1 MQVRRG
7 LTPKKPFEGK
17 YADLSEKII
26 KIFYEVHNELGYG
39 FSEKVYQ
46 RAFAISL
53 RESGFKVDEQVA
65 IKVYYHGQIVGE
77 FFSDMLVND
86 VILLEL
92 KSINAILEE
101 HEAQLLNYLK
111 ATEIEVGYVMNFGKS
126 ATFKRK
132 VFDNE
137 RKGSLRWTKK

>member
-1 MQVRRG
+1 MQMQTAG
-7 LTPKKPFEGK
+7 QKKIFEGK
-17 YADLSEKII
+17 HSDLSEKVI
-26 KIFYEVHNELGYG
+26 KIFYQVHTELGYG
-39 FSEKVYQ
+39 FSENVYQ
-46 RAFAISL
+46 KAFGIAM
-53 RESGFKVDEQVA
+53 REIGLKVDEQVA
-65 IKVYYHGQIVGE
+65 INVYYHGEVVGE
-77 FFSDMLVND
+77 YFADMLVNE

-92 KSINAILEE
+92 KSVNSILDE

-126 ATFKRK
+126 ATFERK

>member
-1 MQVRRG
+1 MQARRD

-17 YADLSEKII
+17 YANLSEKII

-39 FSEKVYQ
+39 FNEKVYQ
-46 RAFAISL
+46 RAFAIAL

-77 FFSDMLVND
+77 YFVDMLVND

-92 KSINAILEE
+92 KSVNAILEE

-132 VFDNE
+132 VLDNE
-137 RKGSLRWTKK
+137 RKGSLRWAKK

>member
-1 MQVRRG
+1 MQPLG
-7 LTPKKPFEGK
+7 AGQKKIFEGK
-17 YADLSEKII
+17 HSDLSEKII
-26 KIFYEVHNELGYG
+26 KIFYQVHNELGYG

-46 RAFAISL
+46 KTYGIAL
-53 RESGFKVDEQVA
+53 REAGLTVDEQVA
-65 IKVYYHGQIVGE
+65 IKVYYHGQLVGE
-77 FFSDMLVND
+77 YFADMVVNG

-92 KSINAILEE
+92 KAASQIIDE

-111 ATEIEVGYVMNFGKS
+111 ATEIEVGYVLNFGKS